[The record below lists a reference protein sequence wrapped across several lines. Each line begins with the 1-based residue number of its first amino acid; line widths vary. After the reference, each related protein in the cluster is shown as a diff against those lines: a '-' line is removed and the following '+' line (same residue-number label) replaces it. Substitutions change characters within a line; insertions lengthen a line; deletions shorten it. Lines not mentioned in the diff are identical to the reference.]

1 MHIPKWLKRTVKW
14 FFGTIISVVLLIS
27 AALYIFHD
35 EIVDYAIG
43 EINKN
48 LKAKVEVSKVDI
60 TFWKTFPNVSLDFH
74 DVFIPDAL
82 PHATHRDT
90 LLYTEMIRMK
100 FNPIDIWNENYNVKS
115 IEVSPGTLQLK
126 VNKKGKVNYDIVKT
140 SENAKASAFEL
151 TLKSIAISDLRFSY
165 TNALQEQIYSTDF
178 KQLDLRGKFTDKR
191 FTMHTE
197 AAFQIR
203 KLQNGQIPI
212 VVNQPATTVV
222 DIHID
227 KVKNT
232 VSLPNGILHL
242 AGLPFNISVFVD
254 SNSFRAKL
262 SATELSLTE
271 VANHLS
277 VKETEHL
284 DRFKGSGTASFML
297 KVNSELG
304 VDAYPFID
312 CSFNVKNGKLVE
324 PSQNLAISNLQVD
337 GNYST
342 MKGKDKEELNLKKVA
357 FRTVGGPFIGHLAIR
372 KFSAPRYTGDAHG
385 SVNLAVLHA
394 LFHLPKIETLAG
406 NVNVDARF
414 ALATVSD
421 QSGEQS
427 IEVEDGSGTAVMKE
441 VSLKLLG
448 DARKFEQINGKVIL
462 DRHEAALENLS
473 VILGRSDLKLNGHFD
488 QIDQFLQDKANL
500 AVTVIAQSRLIDL
513 ADFNNNEGSGGNVS
527 EISIRDWLLPT
538 MISGDV
544 RLDVGNI
551 TLGEHQ
557 FKEIHGNMTVGY
569 RSIVIE
575 QLFGRN
581 AEASVQGTFAVVE
594 TAPEFFE
601 MATSLNSKDLKF
613 KPLFKEWNNFEQ
625 GVITSD
631 NISGKAEVEMD
642 FKAPFD
648 MRNGILKDRI
658 KSQIHLK
665 VTNGKLTNVLAFKEL
680 MASLKTPKTR
690 LVLKKQEIEA
700 LEGKLSNIAFETLE
714 NTIYISN
721 SSIIIPSMVINSSAL
736 DITTEGTH
744 SFDNIVDYKFAFRL
758 RDLKIARDESEFGEV
773 VDDETGIRLYVRMYG
788 PMDNPTIVWDGQSKK
803 EQSKENREAAVQ
815 EARSILKSEFGLFKK
830 DSTVKGYQPQI
841 KQPHEELRLNFDK
854 EEIIDPV
861 EEKKRTN
868 KTLEKL
874 REKTKKLK
882 QQQAKEKE
890 DEFIVD

>member
-14 FFGTIISVVLLIS
+14 FFGTIVSLVLLIS

-82 PHATHRDT
+82 PHATHADT

-100 FNPIDIWNENYNVKS
+100 FNPIDIWNEKYDVKS
-115 IEVSPGTLQLK
+115 IEIHPGTLQLK
-126 VNKKGKVNYDIVKT
+126 VNKKGKVNYDIVKE
-140 SENAKASAFEL
+140 SKEAKASSFEL
-151 TLKSIAISDLRFSY
+151 TLQSIAASDLRFSY
-165 TNALQEQIYSTDF
+165 TNELQDQTYSTDF
-178 KQLDLRGKFTDKR
+178 DQLYLRGKFTDKR

-212 VVNQPATTVV
+212 VINQPATTVV

-232 VSLPNGILHL
+232 VSLPNGVLHL
-242 AGLPFNISVFVD
+242 AGLPFQVSVFVD
-254 SNSFRAKL
+254 SNSVRAKL
-262 SATELSLTE
+262 SATELPLTE

-284 DRFKGSGTASFML
+284 DRFKGKGTASFML

-304 VDAYPFID
+304 ADAYPYID
-312 CSFNVKNGKLVE
+312 CSFNIKDGKLVE
-324 PSQNLAISNLQVD
+324 PSQNLVISNLQLD

-357 FRTVGGPFIGHLAIR
+357 FRTAGGPFIGHLAIR

-406 NVNVDARF
+406 NVNVDTRF

-421 QSGEQS
+421 QAGEQT
-427 IEVEDGSGTAVMKE
+427 IEVEDGSGTAVLKQ
-441 VSLKLLG
+441 VSLKLLK

-462 DRHEAALENLS
+462 DQHEAALENLS
-473 VILGRSDLKLNGHFD
+473 VVLGRSDLKLNGHFD
-488 QIDQFLQDKANL
+488 QIDKFLQDKSNL
-500 AVTVIAQSRLIDL
+500 DVTVIAQSRLIDL
-513 ADFNNNEGSGGNVS
+513 ADFNNNEESNGGVS
-527 EISIRDWLLPT
+527 EMNIRDWLLPT
-538 MISGDV
+538 MINGDV

-601 MATSLNSKDLKF
+601 MATNLNSKDLKF

-625 GVITSD
+625 EVITSD

-690 LVLKKQEIEA
+690 LVLKKREIEA
-700 LEGKLSNIAFETLE
+700 LEGKLNNIAFETLE

-721 SSIIIPSMVINSSAL
+721 SNIIIPSMVINSSAL

-788 PMDNPTIVWDGQSKK
+788 SMYDPTIVWDGQSKK
-803 EQSKENREAAVQ
+803 EQAKENREAAVQ

-830 DSTVKGYQPQI
+830 DSTIKGYQPKI
-841 KQPHEELRLNFDK
+841 QPHEELRLNFDK
-854 EEIIDPV
+854 EEVVDPV

-868 KTLEKL
+868 KTIEKIK
-874 REKTKKLK
+874 EKARKLK
-882 QQQAKEKE
+882 QQQEKDNE
-890 DEFIVD
+890 EEFIVN

>member
-14 FFGTIISVVLLIS
+14 FFGTILSIVLLIS

-82 PHATHRDT
+82 PYATRRDT
-90 LLYTEMIRMK
+90 LLYSEMIRLR
-100 FNPIDIWNENYNVKS
+100 FNPIDIWNENYNVKA

-140 SENAKASAFEL
+140 SKDAKASAFEL
-151 TLKSIAISDLRFSY
+151 TLKSISVSDLRFSY
-165 TNALQEQIYSTDF
+165 TNTLQEQTYSTDF
-178 KQLDLRGKFTDKR
+178 RQLNLRGKFTDKR

-232 VSLPNGILHL
+232 VSLPNGLLHL
-242 AGLPFNISVFVD
+242 AGLPFQVSVFVD
-254 SNSFRAKL
+254 SNSVQAKL

-284 DRFKGSGTASFML
+284 DRFKGKGTASFML

-304 VDAYPFID
+304 VDAYPYID
-312 CSFNVKNGKLVE
+312 CSFNVKDGKLVE
-324 PSQNLAISNLQVD
+324 PSQNLTISNLQVD

-342 MKGKDKEELNLKKVA
+342 LKGKDKEELNLKKVS
-357 FRTVGGPFIGHLAIR
+357 FHTVGGPFIGHLAIR

-385 SVNLAVLHA
+385 SINLAVLHA
-394 LFHLPKIETLAG
+394 LFRLPKIETLTG
-406 NVNVDARF
+406 NVNVDTRF
-414 ALATVSD
+414 ALATVTD
-421 QSGEQS
+421 AAGEQS
-427 IEVEDGSGTAVMKE
+427 VEVEDGSGTAVLQQ
-441 VSLKLLG
+441 VSLKLFQ

-473 VILGRSDLKLNGHFD
+473 VVLGRSDLKLNGHFD
-488 QIDQFLQDKANL
+488 QIDQFLQDKSHL
-500 AVTVIAQSRLIDL
+500 DVTVIAQSRLIDL
-513 ADFNNNEGSGGNVS
+513 ADFNNNEGPVS
-527 EISIRDWLLPT
+527 ESEAGIRDWLLPT
-538 MISGDV
+538 MIKGDV

-551 TLGEHQ
+551 TLGDHQ

-581 AEASVQGTFAVVE
+581 ADASVHGTFAVVE
-594 TAPEFFE
+594 TAPEFFD
-601 MATSLNSKDLKF
+601 MATSLHSKDLKF

-625 GVITSD
+625 QVITAD

-642 FKAPFD
+642 LKAPFD

-658 KSQIHLK
+658 VSQIHLK
-665 VTNGKLTNVLAFKEL
+665 VSNGKLTNVLAFKEL
-680 MASLKTPKTR
+680 VASLKTPKTR
-690 LVLKKQEIEA
+690 LVLKKNEIEA
-700 LEGKLSNIAFETLE
+700 LEGKLNDISFETLE

-721 SSIIIPSMVINSSAL
+721 SNIIIPSMVINSSAL

-744 SFDNIVDYKFAFRL
+744 SFDNVVDYKFAFRL
-758 RDLKIARDESEFGEV
+758 RDLKIAKDESEFGEV
-773 VDDETGIRLYVRMYG
+773 IDDETGIRLYVRMYG

-803 EQSKENREAAVQ
+803 EQAKENREAAKQ
-815 EARSILKSEFGLFKK
+815 EAMSILKTEFGLFKK
-830 DSTVKGYQPQI
+830 DSTIKGYEH
-841 KQPHEELRLNFDK
+841 KVQPHEELRLNFDK
-854 EEIIDPV
+854 EETVDPV

-882 QQQAKEKE
+882 QQQEKEKE
-890 DEFIVD
+890 GEFIVD

>member
-14 FFGTIISVVLLIS
+14 FFGTILSIVLLIS

-82 PHATHRDT
+82 PHATRRDT
-90 LLYTEMIRMK
+90 LLYSEMIRLR
-100 FNPIDIWNENYNVKS
+100 FNPIDIWNENYNVKA
-115 IEVSPGTLQLK
+115 IEVNPGTLQLK

-140 SENAKASAFEL
+140 SKDAKASAFEL
-151 TLKSIAISDLRFSY
+151 TLKSISVSDLRFSY
-165 TNALQEQIYSTDF
+165 TNTLQEQTYSTDF
-178 KQLDLRGKFTDKR
+178 RQLNLRGKFTDKR

-242 AGLPFNISVFVD
+242 AGLPFQVSVFVD
-254 SNSFRAKL
+254 SNSVRAKL
-262 SATELSLTE
+262 SATDLSLTE

-284 DRFKGSGTASFML
+284 DRFKGKGTASFML

-304 VDAYPFID
+304 VDAYPYID
-312 CSFNVKNGKLVE
+312 CSFNVKDGKLVE
-324 PSQNLAISNLQVD
+324 PSQNLTISNLQVD

-342 MKGKDKEELNLKKVA
+342 LKGKDKEELNLKKVS

-385 SVNLAVLHA
+385 SINLAVLHA
-394 LFHLPKIETLAG
+394 LFHLPKIETLTG
-406 NVNVDARF
+406 NVNVDTRF
-414 ALATVSD
+414 ALVTVSD
-421 QSGEQS
+421 AAGEQS
-427 IEVEDGSGTAVMKE
+427 VEVEDGSGTAVLQQ
-441 VSLKLLG
+441 VSLKLFQ

-473 VILGRSDLKLNGHFD
+473 VVLGRSDLKLNGHFD
-488 QIDQFLQDKANL
+488 QIDQFLQDKSNL
-500 AVTVIAQSRLIDL
+500 DVTVIAQSRMIDL
-513 ADFNNNEGSGGNVS
+513 ADFNNNEGTVS
-527 EISIRDWLLPT
+527 ESEAGIRDWLLPT
-538 MISGDV
+538 MIKGDV

-551 TLGEHQ
+551 ILGDHQ

-581 AEASVQGTFAVVE
+581 ADASVQGTFAVVE

-601 MATSLNSKDLKF
+601 MATSLHSKDLHF

-625 GVITSD
+625 QVITAD

-642 FKAPFD
+642 LKAPFD

-658 KSQIHLK
+658 VSQIHLK
-665 VTNGKLTNVLAFKEL
+665 VSNGKLTNVLAFKEL
-680 MASLKTPKTR
+680 VASLKTPKTR
-690 LVLKKQEIEA
+690 LVLKKSEIEA
-700 LEGKLSNIAFETLE
+700 LEGKLNDISFETLE

-721 SSIIIPSMVINSSAL
+721 SNIIIPSMVINSSAL

-758 RDLKIARDESEFGEV
+758 RDLKIAKDESEFGEV
-773 VDDETGIRLYVRMYG
+773 IDDETGIRLYVRMYG

-803 EQSKENREAAVQ
+803 EQAKENREAAKQ
-815 EARSILKSEFGLFKK
+815 EAMSILKTEFGLFKK
-830 DSTVKGYQPQI
+830 DSTIKGYEH
-841 KQPHEELRLNFDK
+841 KVQPHEELRLNFDK
-854 EEIIDPV
+854 EETVDPV

-882 QQQAKEKE
+882 QQQEKEKE
-890 DEFIVD
+890 GEFIVD

>member
-1 MHIPKWLKRTVKW
+1 MKW
-14 FFGTIISVVLLIS
+14 FFGTIISIVLLIS

-90 LLYTEMIRMK
+90 LLYSEMIRMK

-140 SENAKASAFEL
+140 SEDAKASAFEL

-165 TNALQEQIYSTDF
+165 TNALQEQTYSTDF
-178 KQLDLRGKFTDKR
+178 RQLDLRGKFTDKR

-222 DIHID
+222 DIHVD

-254 SNSFRAKL
+254 SNSVLAKL

-277 VKETEHL
+277 VQETEHL
-284 DRFKGSGTASFML
+284 DRFKGSGTASFKL

-304 VDAYPFID
+304 VDAYPYID
-312 CSFNVKNGKLVE
+312 CSFNVKNGKLIE
-324 PSQNLAISNLQVD
+324 PTQNLRISNLQVD

-342 MKGKDKEELNLKKVA
+342 MKGKDKEEVNLKKVA

-394 LFHLPKIETLAG
+394 LFRLPKIETLAG
-406 NVNVDARF
+406 NVNVDTRF

-421 QSGEQS
+421 QSGEQTV
-427 IEVEDGSGTAVMKE
+427 EVEDGSGTAVMQD
-441 VSLKLLG
+441 VALKLTG

-488 QIDQFLQDKANL
+488 HIDQFLQDKSTL

-513 ADFNNNEGSGGNVS
+513 ADFNNNEESGGEVS
-527 EISIRDWLLPT
+527 EASVRDWLLPT
-538 MISGDV
+538 MIDGDV

-557 FKEIHGNMTVGY
+557 FKEIHGNMTVGH

-625 GVITSD
+625 EVITSD

-642 FKAPFD
+642 LKAPFD

-658 KSQIHLK
+658 VSQIHLK

-680 MASLKTPKTR
+680 TASLKTPKTR
-690 LVLKKQEIEA
+690 LVLKKREIEA
-700 LEGKLSNIAFETLE
+700 LEGKLNNISFETLE

-721 SSIIIPSMVINSSAL
+721 SNIIIPSMMINSSAL

-773 VDDETGIRLYVRMYG
+773 IDDETGIRLYVRMYG
-788 PMDNPTIVWDGQSKK
+788 PMDSPTIVWDGQSKK
-803 EQSKENREAAVQ
+803 EQAKENREAAKQ
-815 EARSILKSEFGLFKK
+815 EAMSILKTEFGLFKK
-830 DSTVKGYQPQI
+830 DSTIKGYEPKV

-854 EEIIDPV
+854 EETIDPA

-874 REKTKKLK
+874 KEKTKKLK
-882 QQQAKEKE
+882 QQQEKEKE
-890 DEFIVD
+890 EEFIVD